1 MFFTEIFKIC
11 DGGKIESKMEEVY
24 KILCL
29 LKENKKEIENEL
41 NIVCQNMVDEQY
53 VRLGRLHSEQVKEK
67 VFAHNILHRHLLK
80 EFNTL
85 INLVKKYDEKFN
97 LQFVKKDDI
106 NNKNIG
112 AIILSD
118 QACIIRMVDGLTW
131 EWFKEK
137 DDEETIDDTD
147 LNITL

>member
-1 MFFTEIFKIC
+1 MWFTNIYGIR

-29 LKENKKEIENEL
+29 LKENKKEIDNEL
-41 NIVCQNMVDEQY
+41 NILCQNMVKEQY
-53 VRLGRLHSEQVKEK
+53 VRLGRISSEQVKEK
-67 VFAHNILHRHLLK
+67 VFAHNMLHRHLLK

-85 INLVKKYDEKFN
+85 INLVKEYGEKFN
-97 LQFVKKDDI
+97 IQFIKKDDT
-106 NNKNIG
+106 NNKDICG
-112 AIILSD
+112 IIFND
-118 QACIIRMVDGLTW
+118 QVGVIKMVDGLTW

-137 DDEETIDDTD
+137 DDENIIDETD